1 LKADPTT
8 EEWIMTAATNHL
20 SPVFFAHGAPVLAV
34 EDTAASRFLKGFAA
48 SRPKPEAILIL
59 SAHWETE
66 GLKLSAPGRL
76 RTYHDFRGFPKALYE
91 IGYPAVADETHV
103 NAAVSLLADAGH
115 EVELDA
121 EWGLDHGAWVPL
133 SLAYPAADIPV
144 VALSLPRGST
154 PTSLFAL
161 GAALS
166 PLASEGVLLAGSGS
180 TTHNLREIGPQGSA
194 TPDWARRFDRWLDEG
209 LASGSIAWFDDLEDN
224 PDFRRNHPT
233 EEHLLP
239 LFFAFGAGG
248 AGAQPELLHRSYEFG
263 AISMSY
269 FNFAA

>member
-1 LKADPTT
+1 
-8 EEWIMTAATNHL
+8 MTAATNPL
-20 SPVFFAHGAPVLAV
+20 SPVFFAHGAPMLAV

-48 SRPKPEAILIL
+48 SRPKPDAILIL

-91 IGYPAVADETHV
+91 ISYPAVADEAHV
-103 NAAVSLLADAGH
+103 NAAASLLTDAGY

-144 VALSLPRGST
+144 VALSLPHGST
-154 PTSLFAL
+154 PASLHAL
-161 GAALS
+161 GRTLS
-166 PLASEGVLLAGSGS
+166 PLAAEGVLLAGSGS
-180 TTHNLREIGPQGSA
+180 TTHNLREIAPQGSQ
-194 TPDWARRFDRWLDEG
+194 TPAWAKDFDKWLDDG
-209 LASGSIAWFDDLEDN
+209 LASGSIAWFKNLEAA

-248 AGAQPELLHRSYEFG
+248 PGARPELLHRSYEYG
-263 AISMSY
+263 ALSMSY
-269 FNFAA
+269 FKFAA